1 LRGGVT
7 TLACGIDF
15 QGGVDMLPVRIA
27 IVASLLFAAFGP
39 NPAAA
44 DGAVAVGLPADVAK
58 DGVSIGSIINSATAD
73 SAKAEALKQCKTP
86 PKRTVSNT
94 VPTTKTWQ
102 LCAVVAGFQNQ
113 CFAYAFDPQDG
124 TPGFG
129 WAVDDDGR
137 GAEKQ
142 ALANCEKTAGPKRR
156 AACVI
161 VKTGCDGTAK

>member
-1 LRGGVT
+1 MLR
-7 TLACGIDF
+7 A
-15 QGGVDMLPVRIA
+15 RIA
-27 IVASLLFAAFGP
+27 VAASLLMTAFGS
-39 NPAAA
+39 NPAGA
-44 DGAVAVGLPADVAK
+44 DGAIAVGLPANVAK
-58 DGVSIGSIINSATAD
+58 DGVSVGTSVNADTAD
-73 SAKAEALKQCKTP
+73 SAKAQALEKCRTP

-94 VPTTKTWQ
+94 PVTTKTWK
-102 LCAVVAGFQNQ
+102 LCAVVTSFHEQ

-129 WAVDDDGR
+129 WGVDNDQR

-161 VKTGCDGTAK
+161 VKAGCDGAAK